1 MRERDVHNLI
11 AAYVDGVTE
20 LTPDE
25 RKAVEARLA
34 DDPAARTE
42 QAATRELLDSLRDLA
57 PHGNEPDWSAMERA
71 IGEAVGPTVPRP
83 WWRSRAV
90 RWLLPIFGTVAA

>member
-1 MRERDVHNLI
+1 MRERDVDHLL
-11 AAYVDGVTE
+11 AAYVDGVAE

-34 DDPAARTE
+34 SDPIARVE
-42 QAATRELLDSLRDLA
+42 QAATRELLGSLRDLA

-71 IGEAVGPTVPRP
+71 IGDAVGPSVPRP
-83 WWRSRAV
+83 WWRSRAL
-90 RWLLPIFGTVAA
+90 RWLVPVFGTVA